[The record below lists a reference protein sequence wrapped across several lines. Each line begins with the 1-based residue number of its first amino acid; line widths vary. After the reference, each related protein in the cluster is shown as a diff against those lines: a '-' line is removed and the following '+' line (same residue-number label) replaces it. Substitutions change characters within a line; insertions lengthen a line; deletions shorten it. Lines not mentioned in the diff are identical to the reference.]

1 MEAAR
6 VVRRNSGDGS
16 RLYGR
21 GCFSFGGLVCS
32 HLPIFFILIVERMDG
47 SCAKIPKLVFFLIA
61 LYVLYTYMLK
71 QRRKVLGKGK
81 TVGGINKA
89 R

>member
-6 VVRRNSGDGS
+6 VVHRNSGDGS

-47 SCAKIPKLVFFLIA
+47 SCAKIPKLVFFFNSSLCPLH
-61 LYVLYTYMLK
+61 LYAQTTS
-71 QRRKVLGKGK
+71 KGF
-81 TVGGINKA
+81 G
-89 R
+89 

>member
-1 MEAAR
+1 MEAER

-21 GCFSFGGLVCS
+21 GCFSFGGLVSS
-32 HLPIFFILIVERMDG
+32 HLPNLFHPYCRANGWLMCKNPQTCFF
-47 SCAKIPKLVFFLIA
+47 IA

-81 TVGGINKA
+81 TVGGVNKA

>member
-6 VVRRNSGDGS
+6 VVHRNSGDGS

-21 GCFSFGGLVCS
+21 GCFSFGGLVCP

-47 SCAKIPKLVFFLIA
+47 SCAKIPKLVLFYSSLCPLHLHA
-61 LYVLYTYMLK
+61 QTAS
-71 QRRKVLGKGK
+71 KGF
-81 TVGGINKA
+81 G
-89 R
+89 

>member
-1 MEAAR
+1 MEAER
-6 VVRRNSGDGS
+6 VVRRNNGDGS

-21 GCFSFGGLVCS
+21 GCFSFGGLVS
-32 HLPIFFILIVERMDG
+32 FHLPNLFHPYCRANGWLM
-47 SCAKIPKLVFFLIA
+47 CKTLA

-71 QRRKVLGKGK
+71 QRRKVLGMGK
-81 TVGGINKA
+81 TVGGVNKA